1 MNKIKMEFK
10 KLIIVGVE
18 REYRCTFESGLNLIW
33 GDLDSGKS
41 SILNLIDFA
50 LGGKFGDLDNDE
62 IKLYGRSVVLEV
74 SINQKVITLNR
85 VLGDKVNLIK
95 VYECCYANINEHYP
109 LLCSASSEGQEPDG
123 WISDILLDYLAFHK
137 GIFRRLPW
145 LDKAQCYARFLTPE
159 EHCLTGKFCP
169 VVTGN
174 LVGFATL
181 FHQQILES

>member
-1 MNKIKMEFK
+1 MEFK

-123 WISDILLDYLAFHK
+123 WISDILLDYLDIPKVKLKQSKYPISDIKCDIH
-137 GIFRRLPW
+137 
-145 LDKAQCYARFLTPE
+145 
-159 EHCLTGKFCP
+159 GK
-169 VVTGN
+169 V
-174 LVGFATL
+174 
-181 FHQQILES
+181 